1 MSAELNETQLLVL
14 RTLCDTFVPSIKV
27 ADDPT
32 GFWARTAS
40 DLGVDKVLAR
50 YLVESVPPELR
61 GGLLG
66 LLDGL
71 AAQGFVGA
79 SQEKRESILSR
90 ISGSSPEAA
99 KGVAFYQKQIT
110 PAPSEFRMMSPMC
123 ECRQSFPRETSKRW
137 TQMCASSAQAP
148 AAR

>member
-1 MSAELNETQLLVL
+1 MSAGLSETQLTVL
-14 RTLCDTFVPSIKV
+14 RALCDTFVPSIKV

-40 DLGVDKVLAR
+40 DLGVDTVLAK
-50 YLVESVPPELR
+50 YLAESVPPELR
-61 GGLLG
+61 DGLLG

-90 ISGSSPEAA
+90 ISGSSTEAA
-99 KGVAFYQKQIT
+99 QGVSFYQKQT
-110 PAPSEFRMMSPMC
+110 
-123 ECRQSFPRETSKRW
+123 
-137 TQMCASSAQAP
+137 
-148 AAR
+148 